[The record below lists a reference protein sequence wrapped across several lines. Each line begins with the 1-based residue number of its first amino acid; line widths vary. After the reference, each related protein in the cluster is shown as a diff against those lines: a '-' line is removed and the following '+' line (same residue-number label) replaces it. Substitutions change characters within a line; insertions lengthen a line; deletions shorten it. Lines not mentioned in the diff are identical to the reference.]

1 MKGNNNYTMAQTFNF
16 ETRELVPYRNDWNR
30 GGNVNV
36 SGALWFIKER
46 DGLLIEHLIVK
57 TFGQI

>member
-1 MKGNNNYTMAQTFNF
+1 MKDNNNYTMAQTFNF

-36 SGALWFIKER
+36 SGAL
-46 DGLLIEHLIVK
+46 
-57 TFGQI
+57 